1 MRHVLLFLSLYGSWA
16 LAQPRQNVAEARQ
29 QCALLKGRFNA
40 VRSFPSREPAK
51 TNRET
56 AFRELR
62 ELHANARKVHV
73 RESIGLKDDPGGN
86 SSGVEVQ
93 PLQEL
98 AVVGDCGQDWSLVSL
113 LIQRPE
119 GDYFETGYVASRLLM
134 EEAPSCSVLTAQL
147 REAPYRGSSFS
158 QGSGET
164 LYVLASAV
172 MVREGPE
179 PTAMVLQKLGY
190 GVAVN
195 ALSRACGDW
204 VLVASPFGGSGF
216 IHKDFLGATLHD
228 EPTLRTRQAQASSL
242 QEQALWALARAH
254 FFPSDGNTKEALALQ
269 TKAREALRATDRGRC
284 ESFVGSCDVLLK
296 DSLYSKKRLDS
307 DPKVGEVP
315 PGPWWM
321 LTTATGAAPIAVF
334 RGAYVYTS
342 GECDCGGC
350 EACQTTLNVAF
361 EALGTRER
369 TRYFAAS
376 RRPPPSWFRSLSQGG
391 CARAE
396 QAARQSPRWDVPHY
410 GGDVKKP
417 ATPGK
422 GTCVPGDDGSV
433 WWQQAWHHPEM
444 ADSESD
450 EVLRTY
456 RIIKGQVVEVG
467 KLSLMQGDA
476 TGPVAWTT
484 HSITAWRDLDGDGHS
499 EAIVPC
505 QFGAY
510 CTQAKGFTR

>member
-1 MRHVLLFLSLYGSWA
+1 MRHVLLFLSLYGSCA
-16 LAQPRQNVAEARQ
+16 LAQPRPDGAEARQ
-29 QCALLKGRFNA
+29 QCALLKRRFNES
-40 VRSFPSREPAK
+40 RSFPAYEPAK
-51 TNRET
+51 TDRET
-56 AFRELR
+56 AIGELK
-62 ELHANARKVHV
+62 ELHANARKMHV
-73 RESIGLKDDPGGN
+73 REPLEIKDDPGGN
-86 SSGVEVQ
+86 STGVSVQ

-98 AVVGDCGQDWSLVSL
+98 AVVGDCGQDWSLVAL
-113 LIQRPE
+113 LIQTPR
-119 GDYFETGYVASRLLM
+119 GDYFNTGYVANRMLT
-134 EEAPSCSVLTAQL
+134 EEAPSCSVLAGQL
-147 REAPYRGSSFS
+147 QEAPYRTSSS
-158 QGSGET
+158 QESGET

-179 PTAMVLQKLGY
+179 STAAVLQKLGY

-216 IHKDFLGATLHD
+216 IHKDFLGATLYD

-254 FFPSDGNTKEALALQ
+254 FFPNDGNRKEALSLQ
-269 TKAREALRATDRGRC
+269 AKAREALRATDRGRC
-284 ESFVGSCDVLLK
+284 ESFVGACDVLLK
-296 DSLYSKKRLDS
+296 DSLFQKKRLDS

-321 LTTATGAAPIAVF
+321 LATTTGPAPIAVF

-342 GECDCGGC
+342 GECDCCGC
-350 EACQTTLNVAF
+350 ESCQTTLNVAF
-361 EALGTRER
+361 EALGKPEHNG
-369 TRYFAAS
+369 YFAAS
-376 RRPPPSWFRSLSQGG
+376 RRPPPSWFRPLYQEG
-391 CARAE
+391 CARAK
-396 QAARQSPRWDVPHY
+396 QAARQSPRWDVPRF
-410 GGDVKKP
+410 GGAVKKP
-417 ATPGK
+417 AKLGEGK
-422 GTCVPGDDGSV
+422 CVPGDDGSV

-444 ADSESD
+444 ADMESD

-456 RIIKGQVVEVG
+456 RILKGQVVEVG
-467 KLSLMQGDA
+467 KLTPMMADA
-476 TGPVAWTT
+476 TGTLAWTT
-484 HSITAWRDLDGDGHS
+484 DSIAAWRDLDGDGNS